1 MKQKIVDNFD
11 TSVMIVLK
19 VSLIKK
25 IIINTI
31 LKNVKLI

>member
-1 MKQKIVDNFD
+1 MKQKIVENFD
-11 TSVMIVLK
+11 TCHDCFES